1 MPSAPG
7 PFATVTQQAP
17 ALLCLATLVS
27 ASATAKYA
35 VFSTA
40 VMARI
45 ARRQF
50 HEDVALLS
58 GATVIGGVILW
69 ALWPSLTP
77 VVTSLSQG
85 MAPVAACLT
94 LAAIVI
100 QLAGGRPGAALGFEH
115 D

>member
-1 MPSAPG
+1 ME
-7 PFATVTQQAP
+7 
-17 ALLCLATLVS
+17 
-27 ASATAKYA
+27 A
-35 VFSTA
+35 V
-40 VMARI
+40 V
-45 ARRQF
+45 RRRF
-50 HEDVALLS
+50 IEDVALLS
-58 GATVIGGVILW
+58 GATVIGGVVLW

-100 QLAGGRPGAALGFEH
+100 RLAGGRPGAALGFEH

>member
-1 MPSAPG
+1 MTQSADDRLKAL
-7 PFATVTQQAP
+7 FAEDEPP
-17 ALLCLATLVS
+17 ARDP
-27 ASATAKYA
+27 

-40 VMARI
+40 VMAEI

-50 HEDVALLS
+50 QDDVVLLS
-58 GATVIGGVILW
+58 GVTLIGGVILW

-94 LAAIVI
+94 LAAVVI
-100 QLAGGRPGAALGFEH
+100 RLAGGRPGAALGFEH

>member
-1 MPSAPG
+1 
-7 PFATVTQQAP
+7 
-17 ALLCLATLVS
+17 
-27 ASATAKYA
+27 
-35 VFSTA
+35 
-40 VMARI
+40 
-45 ARRQF
+45 
-50 HEDVALLS
+50 
-58 GATVIGGVILW
+58 VIGGVILW

-100 QLAGGRPGAALGFEH
+100 RLAGGRPGAALGFEH